1 MIKHI
6 VASMT
11 LISIEMSRSIEVVTK
26 LAVIGS
32 IIAAVSAEVGVALTI
47 VKSVLCVTVP
57 AVCVIVPTVCAKV
70 DIVADEDIIA

>member
-11 LISIEMSRSIEVVTK
+11 LISIEMSRSTEVVTK

-32 IIAAVSAEVGVALTI
+32 IIAAVSAEVGVALII
-47 VKSVLCVTVP
+47 VKSVLCVVVP
-57 AVCVIVPTVCAKV
+57 EVCAKV

>member
-11 LISIEMSRSIEVVTK
+11 LISIEMSRSTEVVTK

-47 VKSVLCVTVP
+47 VKSVLCV
-57 AVCVIVPTVCAKV
+57 IVPTVCTKV